1 MTQNNFFNS
10 EIPVGTPSSIEK
22 SERDSTQSLEG
33 TIRNSSVAR
42 SVGWVGGIYS
52 SEDPAP
58 LYLLPPASLL
68 DSLPCDEVDIDIS
81 EYAKEAQRLE
91 AWLKLLM

>member
-1 MTQNNFFNS
+1 MTQNNFSNS
-10 EIPVGTPSSIEK
+10 ETSAGITPLIEN
-22 SERDSTQSLEG
+22 SEENSTQSLKG

-58 LYLLPPASLL
+58 LYLLPPTSLL
-68 DSLPCDEVDIDIS
+68 DSPPCDEEDIDIS
-81 EYAKEAQRLE
+81 EYAKGSTIGGVVKA
-91 AWLKLLM
+91 